1 MACAVN
7 ATTDRSFGLIARTK
21 CQITATDMFVG
32 VKTFRCAS
40 ASRRTSYRLFRLFRE
55 LKSDQPH
62 HSATGRLHS
71 Q

>member
-1 MACAVN
+1 MACAVD

-21 CQITATDMFVG
+21 CQITATDTFVG

-40 ASRRTSYRLFRLFRE
+40 ASRRTSYRLFRE

-62 HSATGRLHS
+62 HSATGWLHS